1 MEPQHTRRDHLAL
14 LVDHLDSLADHP
26 VVSDM
31 DAGANPSHQPVTVV
45 QIPQTEPAGPYT
57 RWSFDVSATIMTFA
71 GSSAQAWDHHAQV
84 ADLLL
89 ATTAVARGEVLV
101 SSVVC
106 TLEPT
111 NVQGRT
117 APDWPGLVSTYTMS
131 MRGQ

>member
-1 MEPQHTRRDHLAL
+1 MEPRHTRRDHLAL
-14 LVDHLDSLADHP
+14 LVEHLDSLADHP
-26 VVSDM
+26 VVSDL
-31 DAGANPSHQPVTVV
+31 DAGADPAHQPVTVV
-45 QIPQTEPAGPYT
+45 QVPQTVPAGPYT
-57 RWSFDVSATIMTFA
+57 RWSFDVSVTITTFA

-89 ATTAVARGEVLV
+89 ATTAVAQGEVLV

-111 NVQGRT
+111 NVPGRT
-117 APDWPGLVSTYTMS
+117 APDWPGLLSTYTMS

>member
-14 LVDHLDSLADHP
+14 LVDHLDNLTDHP
-26 VVSDM
+26 VVSDV
-31 DAGANPSHQPVTVV
+31 DAGADPGQQPVTVV

-57 RWSFDVSATIMTFA
+57 RWSFDISVTVITFA
-71 GSSAQAWDHHAQV
+71 GSSAQAWDYHVQV

-117 APDWPGLVSTYTMS
+117 PPDWPGLVSTYTMS